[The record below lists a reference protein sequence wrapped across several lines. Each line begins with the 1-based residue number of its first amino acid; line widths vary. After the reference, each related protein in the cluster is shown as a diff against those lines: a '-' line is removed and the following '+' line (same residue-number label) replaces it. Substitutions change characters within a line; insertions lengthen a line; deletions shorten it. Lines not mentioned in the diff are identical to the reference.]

1 MKSWLQEV
9 ALIPLPTA
17 RRNMSDSRTYGEVT
31 VSSDG
36 VGVTKRF
43 EEDEFPVPAIA
54 FEFASEREE
63 SVTVRITDEVPEDIQ
78 VEDLGFHPEYGSE
91 YWTIDEDEIVFERE
105 FESESEYT
113 TVYGIRATG
122 ADNIEQF
129 LTRPTIEE
137 VDPPLPEGEDGDF
150 ADDVVPESDDAIVK
164 DVISGDDPVADA
176 DEEDDEE
183 DVETLDLKDPNGAE
197 ESAPVGADAE
207 TATADGTDGGT
218 DGDIEIDPAAEPDS
232 GAEPTAPAADGDLI
246 GRLADQLESDEVP
259 EEDLRRIEEALEA
272 VREENEPDGATEA
285 RLSKLQSDIADLRA
299 YTDALEEF
307 LDENGTGEQLIADF
321 EERLEAFSTELD
333 GIEDQLQANTATT
346 ESVENDLGEVRED
359 VSAFESTV
367 GDLETSIEE
376 IEASIEEFDE
386 RLPEEDLTDRLDDL
400 EAAVEDLRS
409 WQDQIRETFS
419 A

>member
-1 MKSWLQEV
+1 
-9 ALIPLPTA
+9 
-17 RRNMSDSRTYGEVT
+17 MSDSRTYGEVT

-54 FEFASEREE
+54 FEFVSEREE
-63 SVTVRITDEVPEDIQ
+63 AVTVRITDEVPEDIQ

-129 LTRPTIEE
+129 LTQPTIEE
-137 VDPPLPEGEDGDF
+137 VDPPLPEGEDDDF
-150 ADDVVPESDDAIVK
+150 PDDVVPESDDAIVK
-164 DVISGDDPVADA
+164 DVISGDDSVSDTA
-176 DEEDDEE
+176 EEDDE
-183 DVETLDLKDPNGAE
+183 DVETLDLKDPMEPG
-197 ESAPVGADAE
+197 ESDPVGTDGE
-207 TATADGTDGGT
+207 TATGEGTDGGT
-218 DGDIEIDPAAEPDS
+218 DGEIEIDPAVEPDS
-232 GAEPTAPAADGDLI
+232 GAEPTAPAEGGDLI
-246 GRLADQLESDEVP
+246 GRLADQLESEEVP
-259 EEDLRRIEEALEA
+259 EEDLRRIEDALDA
-272 VREENEPDGATEA
+272 VREDDEPDGVTEA
-285 RLSKLQSDIADLRA
+285 RLGKLQSDIADLRA

-307 LDENGTGEQLIADF
+307 LADNGTGEQLIADF
-321 EERLEAFSTELD
+321 EDRLETFSTELD
-333 GIEDQLQANTATT
+333 RIDDRLQANDETV
-346 ESVENDLGEVRED
+346 ESVETDLGAIRED

-367 GDLETSIEE
+367 ADLETSIED
-376 IEASIEEFDE
+376 IEDSIGEFDE

-400 EAAVEDLRS
+400 EAAVDDLRT